1 MSFEKKLEELGIKI
15 DPLEQMDNGK
25 FLMGVQ
31 TGNLIFT
38 AGQTP
43 IWGDESI
50 KGEIGSGLSIEQGQ
64 HAARLCT
71 YNNLRAIKTLAGS
84 LDRVER
90 IVKVLGMVN
99 TAKDFDD
106 TPAVINGCS
115 EFLREV
121 FGEKGHHARS
131 AVGMTL
137 PFGFAVEIEMVVQ
150 VKA

>member
-1 MSFEKKLEELGIKI
+1 MSIEQKLEQMGLRI
-15 DPLEQMDNGK
+15 DPLDNLDNGK

-43 IWGDESI
+43 VWGDEAI
-50 KGEIGSGLSIEQGQ
+50 KGKIGDDLTVEQGQ

-71 YNNLRAIKTLAGS
+71 YNNLRAIRTIAGS
-84 LDRVER
+84 LDRIER

-99 TAKDFDD
+99 AAEGFND

-121 FGEKGHHARS
+121 LGEKGHHARS
-131 AVGMTL
+131 AVGMVL
-137 PFGFAVEIEMVVQ
+137 PFDFAVEIEMVVEL
-150 VKA
+150 KG

>member
-1 MSFEKKLEELGIKI
+1 MSIEKKLEQMGVRI

-43 IWGDESI
+43 IWGEESI
-50 KGEIGSGLSIEQGQ
+50 KGKIGGDLTIEQGQ

-71 YNNLRAIKTLAGS
+71 YNNLRAIRTIAGS
-84 LDRVER
+84 LDRVQR

-99 TAKDFDD
+99 VAEGFSD

-121 FGEKGHHARS
+121 FGETGHHARS
-131 AVGMTL
+131 AVGMVL
-137 PFGFAVEIEMVVQ
+137 PFDFAVEIEMVVEL
-150 VKA
+150 KS